1 MLIILIPF
9 VIILFILLAAKCYIQ
24 TNLHAYIKY
33 YMNGSIILS
42 LLFIIEYVLGSI
54 ILIKVIMKII

>member
-33 YMNGSIILS
+33 YMNGSIMNNKLR
-42 LLFIIEYVLGSI
+42 IIEPFI
-54 ILIKVIMKII
+54 